1 MRERKRRRGNATIE
15 FTLVGIPLLCVLI
28 STFEMARG
36 MWLYHTLA
44 YAVKEGARYAAVR
57 GQNSPN
63 QVPLGGTAALPQMP
77 ICQYILQQG
86 PGLIPQ
92 QVTLTFHSATQPDIT
107 VNAASCMGL
116 PSAPSAS
123 GTCPVGANNGTIPPY
138 WPPGGTFSSPQAD
151 ASGNTILDNQAGQVI
166 SINACFSFQSS
177 ILMFWPGVQGGAQ
190 FPSFA
195 FPAKASEAM
204 QY

>member
-1 MRERKRRRGNATIE
+1 MHGTRRRRGNATIE

-63 QVPLGGTAALPQMP
+63 QVPLGGVGVAPAIP
-77 ICQYILQQG
+77 ICAYIMQQG
-86 PGLIPQ
+86 PGLVPS
-92 QVTLTFHSATQPDIT
+92 QVTFTFHSATQADISINAQECINNQTTATQT
-107 VNAASCMGL
+107 V
-116 PSAPSAS
+116 
-123 GTCPVGANNGTIPPY
+123 
-138 WPPGGTFSSPQAD
+138 WPPGGKFLSPQT
-151 ASGNTILDNQAGQVI
+151 SGGNTIVDNQAGQVI
-166 SINACFSFQSS
+166 SINASFTFQSS
-177 ILMFWPGVQGGAQ
+177 ILMFWPGVKGAQQ
-190 FPSFA
+190 FPSFV
-195 FPAKASEAM
+195 FPAKASELM

>member
-1 MRERKRRRGNATIE
+1 MRARRRRLGNATIE

-63 QVPLGGTAALPQMP
+63 QVSLGGSPGTLPQMP
-77 ICQYILQQG
+77 ICQYIIQQG

-107 VNAASCMGL
+107 ATADNC
-116 PSAPSAS
+116 PSTGS
-123 GTCPVGANNGTIPPY
+123 GGTTAY
-138 WPPGGTFSSPQAD
+138 WPPGGSFSAPQAD
-151 ASGNTILDNQAGQVI
+151 ASGNTIVDNQAGQVI
-166 SINACFSFQSS
+166 SINASFTFQST
-177 ILMFWPGVQGGAQ
+177 ILMFWPGVQGGIR
-190 FPSFA
+190 FPSVI
-195 FPAKASEAM
+195 FPAKASEVM
-204 QY
+204 QF

>member
-1 MRERKRRRGNATIE
+1 MRRNNARRGNATIE

-44 YAVKEGARYAAVR
+44 YAVKEGTRYAVVR

-63 QVPLGGTAALPQMP
+63 QVPLGGTGTLPLMP
-77 ICQYILQQG
+77 ICQYIIQRG
-86 PGLIPQ
+86 AGLIPS

-107 VNAASCMGL
+107 TTADQC
-116 PSAPSAS
+116 PTS
-123 GTCPVGANNGTIPPY
+123 GN
-138 WPPGGTFSSPQAD
+138 WPPGGTFSNPQTD
-151 ASGNTILDNQAGQVI
+151 SGGNTIVDNQAGQVI
-166 SINACFSFQSS
+166 SINASFLFQSS
-177 ILMFWPGVQGGAQ
+177 ILIFWPGAQSGGV
-190 FPSFA
+190 FPAFT
-195 FPAKASEAM
+195 FPAKASEVM

>member
-1 MRERKRRRGNATIE
+1 MRARGRRLGNATVE

-44 YAVKEGARYAAVR
+44 YAVKEGTRYAAVR

-63 QVPLGGTAALPQMP
+63 QVPLGGTGTLPQMP
-77 ICQYILQQG
+77 ICQYIIQQG

-107 VNAASCMGL
+107 TTADNC
-116 PSAPSAS
+116 PSTGPRGSS
-123 GTCPVGANNGTIPPY
+123 GT
-138 WPPGGTFSSPQAD
+138 WPPGGTFSVPQTD
-151 ASGNTILDNQAGQVI
+151 GSGNTIVDNQAGQVI
-166 SINACFSFQSS
+166 SINASFSFQSS
-177 ILMFWPGVQGGAQ
+177 ILMFWPGAQGGTQ
-190 FPSFA
+190 FPSFI
-195 FPAKASEAM
+195 FPAKASEVM
-204 QY
+204 QF

>member
-1 MRERKRRRGNATIE
+1 MRTKGRRRGNATIE

-63 QVPLGGTAALPQMP
+63 QVTLGVPSGGAGTLPLMP
-77 ICQYILQQG
+77 ICQYIIQQG

-107 VNAASCMGL
+107 ATADNC
-116 PSAPSAS
+116 PSTGSS
-123 GTCPVGANNGTIPPY
+123 GTASN
-138 WPPGGTFSSPQAD
+138 WPPGGTFSAPQTD
-151 ASGNTILDNQAGQVI
+151 ASGNTIVDNQAGQVI
-166 SINACFSFQSS
+166 SINASFTFQST
-177 ILMFWPGVQGGAQ
+177 ILMFWPGVQGGIQ
-190 FPSFA
+190 FPSVI
-195 FPAKASEAM
+195 FPAKASEVV

>member
-1 MRERKRRRGNATIE
+1 MRETGRRRGNATIE

-44 YAVKEGARYAAVR
+44 YAVKEGTRYAAVR

-63 QVPLGGTAALPQMP
+63 QVPLGGTGALPQMP
-77 ICQYILQQG
+77 ICQYILQEG

-92 QVTLTFHSATQPDIT
+92 QVMLTFHSATQPDVT
-107 VNAASCMGL
+107 VNAGSCMGL
-116 PSAPSAS
+116 PSAPSAGVTCAVAS
-123 GTCPVGANNGTIPPY
+123 GTPPPY
-138 WPPGGTFSSPQAD
+138 WPPGGTFSAPQAD
-151 ASGNTILDNQAGQVI
+151 ASGNTILDNQAGQAI

-177 ILMFWPGVQGGAQ
+177 ILMFWPGAQGGAQ
-190 FPSFA
+190 FPSFI
-195 FPAKASEAM
+195 FPAKASEVM
-204 QY
+204 QF

>member
-1 MRERKRRRGNATIE
+1 MRAKGRRRGNATIE

-44 YAVKEGARYAAVR
+44 YAVKEGARYAVVR

-63 QVPLGGTAALPQMP
+63 QVTLGGTGALPQMP

-86 PGLIPQ
+86 PGLIPH

-107 VNAASCMGL
+107 ATADNC
-116 PSAPSAS
+116 PSTVPNSTTTA
-123 GTCPVGANNGTIPPY
+123 Y
-138 WPPGGTFSSPQAD
+138 WPPGGTFSAPQTD
-151 ASGNTILDNQAGQVI
+151 SSGNTILDNQAGQVI
-166 SINACFSFQSS
+166 SINASFTFQSS
-177 ILMFWPGVQGGAQ
+177 ILMFWPGVPGGIQ
-190 FPSFA
+190 FPSFI
-195 FPAKASEAM
+195 FPAKASEVM
-204 QY
+204 QF

>member
-1 MRERKRRRGNATIE
+1 MRERRRRRGNATIE

-44 YAVKEGARYAAVR
+44 YAVKEGVRYAVVR

-63 QVPLGGTAALPQMP
+63 QVALGGTGALPLMP
-77 ICQYILQQG
+77 ICQYIIQQG

-107 VNAASCMGL
+107 VTADNC
-116 PSAPSAS
+116 PSTGP
-123 GTCPVGANNGTIPPY
+123 NGTSAN
-138 WPPGGTFSSPQAD
+138 WPPGGTFSAPQLD
-151 ASGNTILDNQAGQVI
+151 ASGNTIVDNQAGQVI
-166 SINACFSFQSS
+166 SINASFTFQST
-177 ILMFWPGVQGGAQ
+177 ILMFWPGTQGGMQ
-190 FPSFA
+190 FPSVI
-195 FPAKASEAM
+195 FPAKASEVM
-204 QY
+204 QF